1 MDIQKNLLI
10 IKKLNKSSLYK
21 SINDN
26 LISLIFYF
34 FIIVIILFSIL
45 YYIYQHY
52 FIKEMNYSSYLNLEN
67 IEDITYNK
75 NLKVAIILT
84 GNVQHISTLI
94 SQKYFIY
101 DKLNPDI
108 FCYFNETTDK
118 MKDDIIKLLNPI
130 ETLFDENP
138 DIEFDDYKKVMKL
151 NEIRKIYENKKNID
165 HKNQFSKST
174 YNVIIRIRGDLYVK
188 NPIPNKIVNNL
199 NSNSIYIPTNEK
211 SSNYYS
217 LEIGVNDYFSICTPE
232 IFDVYANFY
241 NYLINEN
248 TNITC
253 NIVEYL
259 LKKYLVISKITVNEF
274 TYDTILYKLRTNQ
287 INYIYMYI
295 KQYFKKLG
303 NKFHCIID

>member
-1 MDIQKNLLI
+1 MNIQKNLLI

-45 YYIYQHY
+45 YYVYQVY

-67 IEDITYNK
+67 IKDITYNK
-75 NLKVAIILT
+75 DLKVAIILT

-108 FCYFNETTDK
+108 FCYLNETTDQ
-118 MKDDIIKLLNPI
+118 MKNDIIKLLNPV
-130 ETLFDENP
+130 EALFDKNH

-151 NEIRKIYENKKNID
+151 NEIRKIYETKKNTE
-165 HKNQFSKST
+165 HKNQYSKSK
-174 YNVIIRIRGDLYVK
+174 YNVIIRIRGDIYVK
-188 NPIPNKIVNNL
+188 NPIPNKILNNL
-199 NSNSIYIPTNEK
+199 NCNCIYIPKNDK

-217 LEIGVNDYFSICTPE
+217 LEIGVNDYFSI
-232 IFDVYANFY
+232 VRY
-241 NYLINEN
+241 
-248 TNITC
+248 
-253 NIVEYL
+253 
-259 LKKYLVISKITVNEF
+259 KI
-274 TYDTILYKLRTNQ
+274 I
-287 INYIYMYI
+287 
-295 KQYFKKLG
+295 
-303 NKFHCIID
+303 